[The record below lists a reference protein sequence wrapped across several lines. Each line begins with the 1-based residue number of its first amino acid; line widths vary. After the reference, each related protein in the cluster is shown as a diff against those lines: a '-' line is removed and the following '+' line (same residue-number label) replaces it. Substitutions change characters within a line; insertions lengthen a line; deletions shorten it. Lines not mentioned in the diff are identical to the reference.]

1 MHWLQRVAG
10 ENPFGSIAAIA
21 FLSFSL
27 RVLTDSAAM
36 NVVALLVLVL
46 GASFIGVT
54 SKRGRKE
61 EVTGGKTR

>member
-10 ENPFGSIAAIA
+10 ENPFGSLAAIV

-27 RVLTDSAAM
+27 RFITDSAAM
-36 NVVALLVLVL
+36 NVVALAMLVL

-61 EVTGGKTR
+61 ELPHGKTR